1 MSIVKRAVVLVAAVC
16 MLVGSPAMKVSAAC
30 DHKNTG
36 RDLQWTG
43 QYRYSS
49 YTHTVILGYYTN
61 GTPITV
67 QCHVNKTEKIYVT
80 YCQACH
86 EYTGV
91 AYERYQEAHEV
102 VHD

>member
-30 DHKNTG
+30 DHKNKEYTT
-36 RDLQWTG
+36 RWTG

-49 YTHTVILGYYTN
+49 YTHTVIVGYYTN
-61 GTPITV
+61 GNPITMS
-67 QCHVNKTEKIYVT
+67 CHVNVT
-80 YCQACH
+80 KEIHLVYCSCG
-86 EYTGV
+86 EYITTMDLP
-91 AYERYQEAHEV
+91 YKEAHAI